1 MHKII
6 GVRLGDDPS
15 LIRLLHEILIPLL
28 LGEQDGI
35 LLGLEIEMGA
45 LEEIGRGLPAHERV
59 FPPVALLQDIPVH
72 APLMAVPVA
81 RLRGGLCGAVDA
93 VGCWHGVSG
102 REGGGGGLFPEW
114 EGRFVPC
121 CSCLEVY
128 GRAGED
134 GGGGEVA
141 WFAAVHD
148 TSWDRGECSV

>member
-35 LLGLEIEMGA
+35 LLRLEIEMGA

-72 APLMAVPVA
+72 APVMAVPVA
-81 RLRGGLCGAVDA
+81 GLRGGFCGAVDA
-93 VGCWHGVSG
+93 VGC
-102 REGGGGGLFPEW
+102 
-114 EGRFVPC
+114 
-121 CSCLEVY
+121 
-128 GRAGED
+128 
-134 GGGGEVA
+134 
-141 WFAAVHD
+141 
-148 TSWDRGECSV
+148 